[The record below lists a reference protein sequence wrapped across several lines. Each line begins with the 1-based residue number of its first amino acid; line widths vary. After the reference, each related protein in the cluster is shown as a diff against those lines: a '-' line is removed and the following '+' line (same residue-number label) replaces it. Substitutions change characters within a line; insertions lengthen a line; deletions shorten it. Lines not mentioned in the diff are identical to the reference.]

1 MSYPEPIP
9 ILRGKDAERMTY
21 LLEHPKP
28 LTEEQKEFYREARKR
43 FPPSKSFESNYP
55 QTE

>member
-9 ILRGKDAERMTY
+9 TLRGKAAERMVY

-28 LTEEQKEFYREARKR
+28 LTEEQKEFYRDARR
-43 FPPSKSFESNYP
+43 SFPPE
-55 QTE
+55 